1 MPRGVEDQR
10 HVESV
15 EEEYGE
21 VQEGKQYLPR
31 VAYRKEEKRQ
41 GGKSRV
47 AHLCEGDTVS
57 YILSAHTVATLT
69 GC

>member
-10 HVESV
+10 YVESV

-21 VQEGKQYLPR
+21 VQEGKQYRPL
-31 VAYRKEEKRQ
+31 VAYREEEKRQ
-41 GGKSRV
+41 GGKSR
-47 AHLCEGDTVS
+47 ATHLCEGDTVS
-57 YILSAHTVATLT
+57 YPLSAHTVATLT